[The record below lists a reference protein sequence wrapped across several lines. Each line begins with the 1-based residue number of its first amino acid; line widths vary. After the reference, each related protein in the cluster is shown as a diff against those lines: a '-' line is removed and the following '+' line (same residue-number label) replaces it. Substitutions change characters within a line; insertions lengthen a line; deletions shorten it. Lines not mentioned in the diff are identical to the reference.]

1 MDFFEARIRE
11 LEKTIEY
18 HNNLYYN
25 NDAPEISDMEY
36 DKLLRELEDL
46 EKQFP
51 EYKSEKS
58 PTMHVGGK
66 ASSKFS
72 EVIHKVPMQ
81 SLQDVF
87 SKEELVEFD
96 NRIKA
101 SLNEDYEYVVE
112 LKIDGLSVS
121 LEYEN
126 SVLKIGSTRGNGTE
140 GENVT
145 ENLRTIKDVPE
156 KLNETVASLE
166 VRGEVY
172 MSTEVFNK
180 LNEIQEIYGEK
191 LFANPRNAAA
201 GSLRQLDSKV
211 TEKRELSMF
220 VFNIQNV
227 VGAEFE
233 THFETLEY
241 MNKMGFKVVPYYK
254 VIKDINDV
262 YERIL
267 EIGELR
273 GNLPFEIDG
282 VVIKLNSLKQREKLG
297 STEKTPR
304 WAVAYKFPAEEK
316 ETKLLDINI
325 QVGRTGV
332 LTPNAVLEPV
342 RLAGTT
348 VRKATLHNID
358 NILSKDIRIGDIVV
372 VRKAG
377 DIIPEVVSSVKEKRQ
392 QELPV
397 YKMPEFCPACNHKTV
412 RIEDEAA
419 TRCINS
425 SCPAQLLRT
434 IIHFASREAMEID
447 GMGPSV
453 VNALIENGL
462 IKSFADLYYIKKEDI
477 KDLDRM
483 GDKSAENIINAINK
497 SKENDLSKLLFGLGI
512 RFIGAKSA
520 KLLADSLKNID
531 NIISAD
537 YDELIKI
544 DEIGDKMAE
553 SIIDFFKDDNNLML
567 VEKLKQAGVNMQS
580 KSIIIDERFL
590 NKTFVLTGTLPTLKR
605 DEATKI
611 IESFGG
617 KTSSSVSKKT
627 DFVLAGEEAG
637 SKLVKANELGIKI
650 ISEDEFLKMTE

>member
-1 MDFFEARIRE
+1 MDFFESRIRE

-51 EYKSEKS
+51 EYKSSNS
-58 PTMHVGGK
+58 PTMHVGGE
-66 ASSKFS
+66 ASLKFGP
-72 EVIHKVPMQ
+72 VKHIVPME

-87 SKEELVEFD
+87 SKEELIEFD
-96 NRIKA
+96 ARVK
-101 SLNEDYEYVVE
+101 SYLNEDYEYVVE

-126 SVLKIGSTRGNGTE
+126 GKFVTGSTRGDGLT

-156 KLNETVASLE
+156 NINNSSSLE

-172 MSTEVFNK
+172 MSTNVFNK
-180 LNEIQEIYGEK
+180 LNELQEIYGEK

-201 GSLRQLDSKV
+201 GSLRQLDSKI
-211 TEKRELSMF
+211 TKERNLSMF
-220 VFNIQNV
+220 VFNIQRTSLPS
-227 VGAEFE
+227 FK
-233 THFETLEY
+233 THYETLKY
-241 MNKMGFKVVPYYK
+241 MEECGFKVVPHYR
-254 VIKDINDV
+254 VFNNIEDV
-262 YERIL
+262 YTRIL
-267 EIGELR
+267 EISELR
-273 GNLPFEIDG
+273 GELPFEIDG
-282 VVIKLNSLKQREKLG
+282 VVIKLNSLIQREKMG
-297 STEKTPR
+297 STAKTPR

-316 ETKLLDINI
+316 ETKLLDII
-325 QVGRTGV
+325 VQVGRTGV
-332 LTPNAVLEPV
+332 LTPNAILEPV

-358 NILSKDIRIGDIVV
+358 NIIDKDIRIGDIVV

-377 DIIPEVVSSVKEKRQ
+377 DIIPEVVSSSKEKR
-392 QELPV
+392 EEDLPI
-397 YKMPEFCPACNHKTV
+397 YKMPEFCPACGEKTL
-412 RIEDEAA
+412 RLSDEAA

-434 IIHFASREAMEID
+434 IIHFASRDAMDIE

-453 VNALIENGL
+453 VSSLIDNHL
-462 IKSFADLYYIKKEDI
+462 ISSFADLYYLKSEDI
-477 KDLDRM
+477 SPLDRM
-483 GDKSAENIINAINK
+483 GEKSALNIISAINK
-497 SKENDLSKLLFGLGI
+497 SKNNDLSKLIFALGI
-512 RFIGAKSA
+512 RFVGSKTAKSLSKYFKNMDNFIGADYETLIS
-520 KLLADSLKNID
+520 ID
-531 NIISAD
+531 D
-537 YDELIKI
+537 
-544 DEIGDKMAE
+544 IGEKVSK
-553 SIIDFFKDDNNLML
+553 SIIDFFSDDKNLEL
-567 VEKLKQAGVNMQS
+567 IEKLKVAGVNMES
-580 KSIIIDERFL
+580 TDVIKDDRFIG
-590 NKTFVLTGTLPTLKR
+590 KTFVLTGTLPTLKR

-637 SKLVKANELGIKI
+637 SKLEKAKMLGIDI
-650 ISEDEFLKMTE
+650 IDEDAFLDMIK

>member
-1 MDFFEARIRE
+1 MDFFESRIRE

-51 EYKSEKS
+51 EYKSSNS
-58 PTMHVGGK
+58 PTMHVGGE
-66 ASSKFS
+66 ASLKFGP
-72 EVIHKVPMQ
+72 VKHIVPME

-87 SKEELVEFD
+87 SKEELIEFD
-96 NRIKA
+96 ARVK
-101 SLNEDYEYVVE
+101 SYLNEDYAYVVE

-126 SVLKIGSTRGNGTE
+126 GKFVTGSTRGDGLT

-156 KLNETVASLE
+156 NINNSSSLE

-172 MSTEVFNK
+172 MSTNVFNK
-180 LNEIQEIYGEK
+180 LNELQEIYGEK

-201 GSLRQLDSKV
+201 GSLRQLDSKI
-211 TEKRELSMF
+211 TKERNLSMF
-220 VFNIQNV
+220 VFNIQRTSLPS
-227 VGAEFE
+227 FK
-233 THFETLEY
+233 THYETLKY
-241 MNKMGFKVVPYYK
+241 MEECGFKVVPHYR
-254 VIKDINDV
+254 VFNNIEDV
-262 YERIL
+262 YTRIL
-267 EIGELR
+267 EISELR
-273 GNLPFEIDG
+273 GELPFEIDG
-282 VVIKLNSLKQREKLG
+282 VVIKLNSLIQREKMG
-297 STEKTPR
+297 STAKTPR

-316 ETKLLDINI
+316 ETKLLDII
-325 QVGRTGV
+325 VQVGRTGV
-332 LTPNAVLEPV
+332 LTPNAILEPV

-358 NILSKDIRIGDIVV
+358 NIIDKDIRIGDIVV

-377 DIIPEVVSSVKEKRQ
+377 DIIPEVVSSSKEKR
-392 QELPV
+392 EEDLPI
-397 YKMPEFCPACNHKTV
+397 YKMPEFCPACGEKTL
-412 RIEDEAA
+412 RLSDEAA

-434 IIHFASREAMEID
+434 IIHFASRDAMDIE

-453 VNALIENGL
+453 VSSLIDNHL
-462 IKSFADLYYIKKEDI
+462 ISSFADLYYLKSEDI
-477 KDLDRM
+477 SPLDRM
-483 GDKSAENIINAINK
+483 GEKSALNIISAINK
-497 SKENDLSKLLFGLGI
+497 SKNNDLSKLIFALGI
-512 RFIGAKSA
+512 RFVGSKTAKSLS
-520 KLLADSLKNID
+520 KYFKNMDNFID
-531 NIISAD
+531 AD
-537 YDELIKI
+537 YETLISI
-544 DEIGDKMAE
+544 DDIGEKVSK
-553 SIIDFFKDDNNLML
+553 SIIDFFSDDKNLEL
-567 VEKLKQAGVNMQS
+567 IEKLKVAGVNMES
-580 KSIIIDERFL
+580 TDVIKDDRFIG
-590 NKTFVLTGTLPTLKR
+590 KTFVLTGTLPTLKR

-637 SKLVKANELGIKI
+637 SKLEKAKMLGIDI
-650 ISEDEFLKMTE
+650 IDEDAFLDMIK

>member
-1 MDFFEARIRE
+1 MDFFETRIRE
-11 LEKTIEY
+11 LEKILEY

-51 EYKSEKS
+51 EYKSSDS

-66 ASSKFS
+66 ASEKFGA
-72 EVIHKVPMQ
+72 VTHKVSME

-87 SKEELVEFD
+87 SKEELYEFD
-96 NRIKA
+96 GRIRENLK
-101 SLNEDYEYVVE
+101 EDYEYVVE

-121 LEYEN
+121 LEYDN
-126 SVLKIGSTRGNGTE
+126 SALTVGSTRGDGVI

-145 ENLRTIKDVPE
+145 ENLKTIKDIPHII
-156 KLNETVASLE
+156 NSDIPHLE

-172 MSTEVFNK
+172 MSRDVFIK
-180 LNEIQEIYGEK
+180 LNELNEIYGQK

-211 TEKRELSMF
+211 TKERELSMF
-220 VFNIQNV
+220 VFNIQDA
-227 VGAEFE
+227 VGKEFE
-233 THFETLEY
+233 THSETLEY
-241 MNKMGFKVVPYYK
+241 MEKCGFKIVPHHK
-254 VIKDINDV
+254 VIKNIEDV
-262 YERIL
+262 YNRII

-282 VVIKLNSLKQREKLG
+282 VVIKLNSLRQRKLLG
-297 STEKTPR
+297 STAKTPR

-316 ETKLLDINI
+316 ETKLIDITV

-358 NILSKDIRIGDIVV
+358 NIRDKDIRIGDIVI

-377 DIIPEVVSSVKEKRQ
+377 DIIPEVVSSVKEKR
-392 QELPV
+392 EKDYPE
-397 YKMPEFCPACNHKTV
+397 YNMPSFCPACNHKTV
-412 RIEDEAA
+412 RIDEEAA
-419 TRCINS
+419 TRCVNP
-425 SCPAQLLRT
+425 SCPAQLERT
-434 IIHFASREAMEID
+434 IIHFASRDAMDIE

-453 VNALIENGL
+453 VNALLSNNL
-462 IKSFADLYYIKKEDI
+462 INSFSDLYYLKKEDI
-477 KDLDRM
+477 SGLERM
-483 GDKSAENIINAINK
+483 GEKSSENLINAIEK
-497 SKENDLSKLLFGLGI
+497 SKGNDLSKLLFGLGI
-512 RFIGAKSA
+512 RFIGSKSA
-520 KLLADSLKNID
+520 KILSEYFKDID
-531 NIISAD
+531 NIIKAD
-537 YDELIKI
+537 YETLISVDEVG
-544 DEIGDKMAE
+544 EKMAE
-553 SIIDFFKDDNNLML
+553 SIIDFFCDEANISLI
-567 VEKLKQAGVNMQS
+567 ESLKNAGVNMS
-580 KSIIIDERFL
+580 SLKTTVDLRFEG
-590 NKTFVLTGTLPTLKR
+590 KTFVLTGTLPTLKR

-627 DFVLAGEEAG
+627 DYVLAGEEAG
-637 SKLVKANELGIKI
+637 SKLKKAQELGITI
-650 ISEDEFLKMTE
+650 ISEEEFKKMTD

>member
-1 MDFFEARIRE
+1 MDFFESRIRE

-51 EYKSEKS
+51 EYKSSNS
-58 PTMHVGGK
+58 PTMHVGGE
-66 ASSKFS
+66 ASLKFGP
-72 EVIHKVPMQ
+72 VKHIVPME

-87 SKEELVEFD
+87 SKEELIEFD
-96 NRIKA
+96 ARVK
-101 SLNEDYEYVVE
+101 SYLNEDYEYVVE

-126 SVLKIGSTRGNGTE
+126 GKFVTGSTRGDGLT

-156 KLNETVASLE
+156 NINNSSSLE

-172 MSTEVFNK
+172 MSTNVFNK
-180 LNEIQEIYGEK
+180 LNELQEIYGEK

-201 GSLRQLDSKV
+201 GSLRQLDSKI
-211 TEKRELSMF
+211 TKERNLSMF
-220 VFNIQNV
+220 VFNIQRTSLPS
-227 VGAEFE
+227 FK
-233 THFETLEY
+233 THYETLKY
-241 MNKMGFKVVPYYK
+241 MEECGFKVVPHYR
-254 VIKDINDV
+254 VFNNIEDV
-262 YERIL
+262 YTRIL
-267 EIGELR
+267 EISELR
-273 GNLPFEIDG
+273 GELPFEIDG
-282 VVIKLNSLKQREKLG
+282 VVIKLNSLIQREKMG
-297 STEKTPR
+297 STAKTPR

-316 ETKLLDINI
+316 ETKLLDII
-325 QVGRTGV
+325 VQVGRTGV
-332 LTPNAVLEPV
+332 LTPNAILEPV

-358 NILSKDIRIGDIVV
+358 NIIDKDIRIGDIVV

-377 DIIPEVVSSVKEKRQ
+377 DIIPEVVSSSKEKR
-392 QELPV
+392 EEDLPI
-397 YKMPEFCPACNHKTV
+397 YKMPEFCPACGEKTL
-412 RIEDEAA
+412 RLSDEAA

-434 IIHFASREAMEID
+434 IIHFASRDAMDIE

-453 VNALIENGL
+453 VSSLIDNHL
-462 IKSFADLYYIKKEDI
+462 ISSFADLYYLKSEDI
-477 KDLDRM
+477 SPLDRM
-483 GDKSAENIINAINK
+483 GEKSALNIISAINK
-497 SKENDLSKLLFGLGI
+497 SMNNDLSKLIFALGI
-512 RFIGAKSA
+512 RFVGSKTAKSLS
-520 KLLADSLKNID
+520 KYFKNMD
-531 NIISAD
+531 NFISAD
-537 YDELIKI
+537 YETLISI
-544 DEIGDKMAE
+544 DDIGEKVSK
-553 SIIDFFKDDNNLML
+553 SIIDFFSDDKNLEL
-567 VEKLKQAGVNMQS
+567 IEKLKVAGVNMES
-580 KSIIIDERFL
+580 TDVIKDDRFIG
-590 NKTFVLTGTLPTLKR
+590 KTFVLTGTLPTLKR

-637 SKLVKANELGIKI
+637 SKLEKAKMLGIDI
-650 ISEDEFLKMTE
+650 IDEDAFLDMIK

>member
-1 MDFFEARIRE
+1 MDFFESRIRE

-51 EYKSEKS
+51 EYKSSNS
-58 PTMHVGGK
+58 PTMHVGGE
-66 ASSKFS
+66 ASLKFGP
-72 EVIHKVPMQ
+72 VKHIVPME

-87 SKEELVEFD
+87 SKEELIEFD
-96 NRIKA
+96 ARVK
-101 SLNEDYEYVVE
+101 SYLNEDYEYVVE

-126 SVLKIGSTRGNGTE
+126 GKFVTGSTRGDGLT

-156 KLNETVASLE
+156 NINNSSSLE

-172 MSTEVFNK
+172 MSTNVFNK
-180 LNEIQEIYGEK
+180 LNELQEIYGEK

-201 GSLRQLDSKV
+201 GSLRQLDSKI
-211 TEKRELSMF
+211 TKERNLSMF
-220 VFNIQNV
+220 VFNIQRTSLPS
-227 VGAEFE
+227 FK
-233 THFETLEY
+233 THYETLKY
-241 MNKMGFKVVPYYK
+241 MEECGFKVVPHYK
-254 VIKDINDV
+254 VFNNIEDV
-262 YERIL
+262 YTRIL
-267 EIGELR
+267 EISELR
-273 GNLPFEIDG
+273 GELPFEIDG
-282 VVIKLNSLKQREKLG
+282 VVIKLNSLIQREKMG
-297 STEKTPR
+297 STAKTPR

-316 ETKLLDINI
+316 ETKLLDITV

-332 LTPNAVLEPV
+332 LTPNAILEPV

-358 NILSKDIRIGDIVV
+358 NIIDKDIRIGDIVV

-377 DIIPEVVSSVKEKRQ
+377 DIIPEVVSSSKEKR
-392 QELPV
+392 EEDLPI
-397 YKMPEFCPACNHKTV
+397 YKMPEFCPACGEKTL
-412 RIEDEAA
+412 RLSDEAA

-434 IIHFASREAMEID
+434 IIHFASRDAMDIE

-453 VNALIENGL
+453 VSSLIDNHL
-462 IKSFADLYYIKKEDI
+462 ISSFADLYYLKSEDI
-477 KDLDRM
+477 SPLDRM
-483 GDKSAENIINAINK
+483 GEKSALNIISAINK
-497 SKENDLSKLLFGLGI
+497 SKNNDLSKLIFALGI
-512 RFIGAKSA
+512 RFVGSKTAKSLSKYFKNMDNFIGADYETLIS
-520 KLLADSLKNID
+520 ID
-531 NIISAD
+531 D
-537 YDELIKI
+537 
-544 DEIGDKMAE
+544 IGEKVSK
-553 SIIDFFKDDNNLML
+553 SIIDFFSDDKNLEL
-567 VEKLKQAGVNMQS
+567 IEKLKVAGVNMES
-580 KSIIIDERFL
+580 TDVIKDDRFIG
-590 NKTFVLTGTLPTLKR
+590 KTFVLTGTLPTLKR

-637 SKLVKANELGIKI
+637 SKLEKAKMLGIDI
-650 ISEDEFLKMTE
+650 IDEDAFLDMIK

>member
-1 MDFFEARIRE
+1 MDFFESRIRE

-51 EYKSEKS
+51 EYKSSNS
-58 PTMHVGGK
+58 PTMHVGGE
-66 ASSKFS
+66 ASLKFGP
-72 EVIHKVPMQ
+72 VKHIVPME

-87 SKEELVEFD
+87 SKEELIEFD
-96 NRIKA
+96 ARVK
-101 SLNEDYEYVVE
+101 SYLNEDYEYVVE

-126 SVLKIGSTRGNGTE
+126 GKFVTGSTRGDGLT

-156 KLNETVASLE
+156 NINNSSSLE

-172 MSTEVFNK
+172 MSTNVFNK
-180 LNEIQEIYGEK
+180 LNELQEIYGEK

-201 GSLRQLDSKV
+201 GSLRQLDSKI
-211 TEKRELSMF
+211 TKERNLSMF
-220 VFNIQNV
+220 VFNIQRTSLPS
-227 VGAEFE
+227 FK
-233 THFETLEY
+233 THYETLKY
-241 MNKMGFKVVPYYK
+241 MEECGFKVVPHYK
-254 VIKDINDV
+254 VFNNIEDV
-262 YERIL
+262 YTRIL
-267 EIGELR
+267 EISELR
-273 GNLPFEIDG
+273 GELPFEIDG
-282 VVIKLNSLKQREKLG
+282 VVIKLNSLIQREKMG
-297 STEKTPR
+297 STAKTPR

-316 ETKLLDINI
+316 ETKLLDITV

-332 LTPNAVLEPV
+332 LTPNAILEPV

-358 NILSKDIRIGDIVV
+358 NIIDKDIRIGDIVV

-377 DIIPEVVSSVKEKRQ
+377 DIIPEVVSSSKEKR
-392 QELPV
+392 EENLPI
-397 YKMPEFCPACNHKTV
+397 YKMPEFCPACGEKTL
-412 RIEDEAA
+412 RLSDEAA

-434 IIHFASREAMEID
+434 IIHFASRDAMDIE

-453 VNALIENGL
+453 VSSLIDNHL
-462 IKSFADLYYIKKEDI
+462 ISSFADLYYLKSEDI
-477 KDLDRM
+477 SPLDRM
-483 GDKSAENIINAINK
+483 GEKSALNIISAINK
-497 SKENDLSKLLFGLGI
+497 SKNNDLSKLIFALGI
-512 RFIGAKSA
+512 RFVGSKTAKPLS
-520 KLLADSLKNID
+520 KYFKNMD
-531 NIISAD
+531 NFISAD
-537 YDELIKI
+537 YETLISI
-544 DEIGDKMAE
+544 DDIGEKVSK
-553 SIIDFFKDDNNLML
+553 SIIDFFSDDKNLEL
-567 VEKLKQAGVNMQS
+567 IEKLKVAGVNME
-580 KSIIIDERFL
+580 SIDVIKDDRFIG
-590 NKTFVLTGTLPTLKR
+590 KTFVLTGTLPTLKR

-637 SKLVKANELGIKI
+637 S
-650 ISEDEFLKMTE
+650 

>member
-66 ASSKFS
+66 ASAKFS

-126 SVLKIGSTRGNGTE
+126 SVLKIGSTRGSGTE

-233 THFETLEY
+233 THLETLEY

-477 KDLDRM
+477 KDLERM

>member
-11 LEKTIEY
+11 LEKLLEY

-51 EYKSEKS
+51 EYKSENS
-58 PTMHVGGK
+58 PTMHVGGE
-66 ASSKFS
+66 ASKKFS
-72 EVIHKVPMQ
+72 EVIHKVPME

-87 SKEELVEFD
+87 SKEELIEFD

-101 SLNEDYEYVVE
+101 SLNAEYEYVVE

-126 SVLKIGSTRGNGTE
+126 SLFKTGSTRGNGTV
-140 GENVT
+140 GEDVT
-145 ENLRTIKDVPE
+145 ENIRTIKDVPA
-156 KLNETVASLE
+156 KLNENLPNVV

-172 MSTEVFNK
+172 MSRDVFNK
-180 LNEIQEIYGEK
+180 LNDLQEIYGQK

-201 GSLRQLDSKV
+201 GSLRQLDSKI
-211 TEKRELSMF
+211 TKQRELSMF
-220 VFNIQNV
+220 VFNVQS
-227 VGAEFE
+227 AEGVNFK
-233 THFETLEY
+233 THYETLEY
-241 MNKMGFKVVPYYK
+241 MNKLGFKVVPYYK
-254 VIKDINDV
+254 VIKNIDDV
-262 YERIL
+262 YNRIL
-267 EIGELR
+267 EIGDMR

-282 VVIKLNSLKQREKLG
+282 VVVKLNSLHQRQVLG
-297 STEKTPR
+297 STAKTPR

-358 NILSKDIRIGDIVV
+358 NIRDKDIRIGDIVI

-377 DIIPEVVSSVKEKRQ
+377 DIIPEVVSSVKEKRTD
-392 QELPV
+392 ELKE
-397 YKMPEFCPACNHKTV
+397 YCMPEFCPACNHKTV

-425 SCPAQLLRT
+425 SCPAQLERT
-434 IIHFASREAMEID
+434 IIHFASRDAMEID

-453 VNALIENGL
+453 VKALLENNL
-462 IKSFADLYYIKKEDI
+462 ISSFSDLYYLE
-477 KDLDRM
+477 KDNIASLERM
-483 GDKSAENIINAINK
+483 GDKSAENMINAINA
-497 SKENDLSKLLFGLGI
+497 SKENDLSKLIFGLGI
-512 RFIGAKSA
+512 RFIGAKTA
-520 KLLADSLKNID
+520 KILSDNLKSID
-531 NIISAD
+531 NIINAD
-537 YDELIKI
+537 YQELISI
-544 DEIGDKMAE
+544 NEIGEKMAE
-553 SIIDFFKDDNNLML
+553 SIVDFFSEESNLML
-567 VEKLKQAGVNMQS
+567 IERLKAAGVNMES
-580 KSIIIDERFL
+580 KNKVVDERFL
-590 NKTFVLTGTLPTLKR
+590 NKVFVLTGTLPNLKR
-605 DEATKI
+605 DEASKI

-637 SKLVKANELGIKI
+637 SKLKKAQELGVKI
-650 ISEDEFLKMTE
+650 ISEEEFNEMIK

>member
-1 MDFFEARIRE
+1 MDFFESRIRE

-51 EYKSEKS
+51 EYKSSNS
-58 PTMHVGGK
+58 PTMHVGGE
-66 ASSKFS
+66 ASLKFGP
-72 EVIHKVPMQ
+72 VKHIVPME

-87 SKEELVEFD
+87 SKEELIEFD
-96 NRIKA
+96 ARVK
-101 SLNEDYEYVVE
+101 SYLNEDYEYVVE

-126 SVLKIGSTRGNGTE
+126 GKFVTGSTRGDGLT

-156 KLNETVASLE
+156 NINNSSSLE

-172 MSTEVFNK
+172 MSTNVFNK
-180 LNEIQEIYGEK
+180 LNELQEIYGEK

-201 GSLRQLDSKV
+201 GSLRQLDSKI
-211 TEKRELSMF
+211 TKERNLSMF
-220 VFNIQNV
+220 VFNIQRTSLPS
-227 VGAEFE
+227 FK
-233 THFETLEY
+233 THYETLKY
-241 MNKMGFKVVPYYK
+241 MEECGFKVVPHYR
-254 VIKDINDV
+254 VFNNIEDV
-262 YERIL
+262 YTRIL
-267 EIGELR
+267 EISELR
-273 GNLPFEIDG
+273 GELPFEIDG
-282 VVIKLNSLKQREKLG
+282 VVIKLNSLIQREKMG
-297 STEKTPR
+297 STAKTPR

-316 ETKLLDINI
+316 ETKLLDITV

-332 LTPNAVLEPV
+332 LTPNAILEPV

-358 NILSKDIRIGDIVV
+358 NIIDKDIRIGDIVV

-377 DIIPEVVSSVKEKRQ
+377 DIIPEVVSSSKEKR
-392 QELPV
+392 EEDLPI
-397 YKMPEFCPACNHKTV
+397 YKMPEFCPACGEKTL
-412 RIEDEAA
+412 RLSDEAA

-434 IIHFASREAMEID
+434 IIHFASRDAMDIE

-453 VNALIENGL
+453 VSSLIDNHL
-462 IKSFADLYYIKKEDI
+462 ISSFADLYYLKSEDI
-477 KDLDRM
+477 SPLDRM
-483 GDKSAENIINAINK
+483 GEKSALNIISAINK
-497 SKENDLSKLLFGLGI
+497 SKNNDLSKLIFALGI
-512 RFIGAKSA
+512 RFVGSKTAKSLS
-520 KLLADSLKNID
+520 KYFKNMD
-531 NIISAD
+531 NFISAD
-537 YDELIKI
+537 YETLISI
-544 DEIGDKMAE
+544 DDIGEKVSK
-553 SIIDFFKDDNNLML
+553 SIIDFFSDDKNLEL
-567 VEKLKQAGVNMQS
+567 IEKLKVAGVNMES
-580 KSIIIDERFL
+580 TDVIKDDRFIG
-590 NKTFVLTGTLPTLKR
+590 KTFVLTGTLPTLKR

-637 SKLVKANELGIKI
+637 SKLEKAKMLGIDI
-650 ISEDEFLKMTE
+650 IDEDAFLDMIK